1 MVGTRAVLA
10 AIALIKLLLLL
21 YIIIIDIILFE
32 GVEGAKP
39 RAGRGRAYLGL
50 RG

>member
-10 AIALIKLLLLL
+10 AIALIKLLLL